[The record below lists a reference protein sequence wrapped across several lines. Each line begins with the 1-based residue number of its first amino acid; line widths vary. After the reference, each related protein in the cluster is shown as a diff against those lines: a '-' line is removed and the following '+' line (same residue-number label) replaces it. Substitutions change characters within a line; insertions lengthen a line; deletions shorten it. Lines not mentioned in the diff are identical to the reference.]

1 MWFFS
6 VCNKLNNGV
15 NVLFSLQ
22 RRTLSR
28 GYGSS
33 MGRFGLYKRISPLGD
48 PKISIVP
55 VLDEWRGEGN
65 YTSKEELRGMIKEL
79 IKYKRFVHALEVSRW
94 MSDRMF
100 FPLSLTDFGT
110 RINLISRVCGLGE
123 AEVFFENIPKD
134 MKGIAVFSSLL
145 SCYAR
150 EKSAEKAAKLVEA
163 MKEAGVSMDTRCYNL
178 MMNMYYQMN
187 VHGKLD
193 DLMLE
198 MEQNGVSFDQFT
210 LSIRLSAYAA
220 ASNIEGIEK
229 TIEKISSMSET
240 AIDWTIYSA
249 AANAFL
255 KVELIDEAT
264 MMLKKCEEFVN
275 EDSGNEAFHTLLKL
289 YGETGRKED
298 LSRVWLRFKEERKV
312 FNSGYKIM
320 ISSALKFGDI
330 ELVEKVFNQWE
341 SEKLSYDFR
350 IPNLLINFYC
360 EKDLTEKAELL
371 LKKAEG
377 NRVSPPMDAYICL
390 ANIYLEGD
398 EISKATE
405 AIERAVSTQ
414 IETEQRLEA
423 QRELLNSCLACLRG
437 NGDGRERFGEV
448 MDSLTSENLFSIAAL
463 ERLSHHLSQVREN
476 NILSC

>member
-1 MWFFS
+1 MESISCFF
-6 VCNKLNNGV
+6 
-15 NVLFSLQ
+15 LQ

-28 GYGSS
+28 EYGSS

-55 VLDEWRGEGN
+55 VLDEWRGEGI

-100 FPLSLTDFGT
+100 YPLSLTDFGT

-198 MEQNGVSFDQFT
+198 MEHNGVSFDQFT

-289 YGETGRKED
+289 NGETGRKED

-350 IPNLLINFYC
+350 IPNLLIKFYC
-360 EKDLTEKAELL
+360 EKGLTEKAELL

-377 NRVSPPMDAYICL
+377 TCKS
-390 ANIYLEGD
+390 
-398 EISKATE
+398 
-405 AIERAVSTQ
+405 
-414 IETEQRLEA
+414 
-423 QRELLNSCLACLRG
+423 
-437 NGDGRERFGEV
+437 
-448 MDSLTSENLFSIAAL
+448 
-463 ERLSHHLSQVREN
+463 
-476 NILSC
+476 

>member
-15 NVLFSLQ
+15 NLLL
-22 RRTLSR
+22 RIRETTLCR

-55 VLDEWRGEGN
+55 VLNEWRGEGN
-65 YTSKEELRGMIKEL
+65 YTSKEELRGMIKDL
-79 IKYKRFVHALEVSRW
+79 TKYKRFVHALEVSRW
-94 MSDRMF
+94 MSDTMF
-100 FPLSLTDFGT
+100 FPLSPADFGI

-123 AEVFFENIPKD
+123 AEVFFDNIPKN

-150 EKSAEKAAKLVEA
+150 EKSAEKAEKLVETI
-163 MKEAGVSMDTRCYNL
+163 KETGISMDTRCYNL
-178 MMNMYYQMN
+178 LMNMYYQMN
-187 VHGKLD
+187 EHGILD

-198 MEQNGVSFDQFT
+198 MEHKGISFDQFT
-210 LSIRLSAYAA
+210 LSIRISAYAA

-255 KVELIDEAT
+255 KVELINKAT
-264 MMLKKCEEFVN
+264 MMLKKCEELVN
-275 EDSGNEAFHTLLKL
+275 KDSGNEAFHTLLKL

-312 FNSGYKIM
+312 FNVGYKTM
-320 ISSALKFGDI
+320 ISSALKLGDI
-330 ELVEKVFNQWE
+330 ELAEKVFNQWE
-341 SEKLSYDFR
+341 SKKLSYDFR
-350 IPNLLINFYC
+350 IPSLLIKFYC
-360 EKDLTEKAELL
+360 EKSLIEKAELL

-377 NRVSPPMDAYICL
+377 NGVNPPMDVYLCL
-390 ANIYLEGD
+390 VNSYLEGD
-398 EISKATE
+398 EISKA
-405 AIERAVSTQ
+405 IEGIEHAVSAKS
-414 IETEQRLEA
+414 ETEQGLEA
-423 QRELLNSCLACLRG
+423 QRQLLSSCLACLRG
-437 NGDGRERFGEV
+437 DDDNRKRLGEV
-448 MDSLTSENLFSIAAL
+448 MDSFTSENLFSVKAL
-463 ERLSHHLSQVREN
+463 ERLSHHFSQVKRK
-476 NILSC
+476 

>member
-6 VCNKLNNGV
+6 VCNRLNNGV
-15 NVLFSLQ
+15 NLLFCIQ
-22 RRTLSR
+22 RKTLSR
-28 GYGSS
+28 EYGSS

-48 PKISIVP
+48 PKISIFP
-55 VLDEWRGEGN
+55 VLDQWRGEGN

-150 EKSAEKAAKLVEA
+150 KQSAEKAAKLVEA

-198 MEQNGVSFDQFT
+198 MEQNG
-210 LSIRLSAYAA
+210 IA
-220 ASNIEGIEK
+220 E
-229 TIEKISSMSET
+229 
-240 AIDWTIYSA
+240 
-249 AANAFL
+249 
-255 KVELIDEAT
+255 
-264 MMLKKCEEFVN
+264 
-275 EDSGNEAFHTLLKL
+275 EAFHTLLKL

-350 IPNLLINFYC
+350 IPNLLINCYC
-360 EKDLTEKAELL
+360 EKGLTEKAELL

-414 IETEQRLEA
+414 IDTDQRLEA

-437 NGDGRERFGEV
+437 NGDGRKRFGEV